1 MVTRCLDISLPLVFL
16 LAHYTCAI
24 LRANGLQCVVMTL
37 PVRAFLLMFCGAVLL
52 FALPV
57 TAATPEQ
64 CDLLELTNPAIRCDA
79 DTPFTRADEANF
91 ALTKGQR
98 SPLQFLNDQA
108 CKGTIVGCIDPQFA
122 VLVQNFYQ
130 AGEEAGKQQGWQ
142 MPHVTDGWRSP
153 QSQLKA
159 VASGAS
165 KVGPCG
171 SPHNYGLAV
180 DFNDPPLNK
189 GLSPAMK
196 WMRANAHLYGLE
208 TIFDPVT
215 GCGRRLCDPAHFQI
229 KGWKNRSVARGQCI
243 TSCSAPPSGKVQSCT
258 GGGGGGGNF
267 AENVG
272 NAFSQM
278 TQPLKNLF
286 QEKSQPTPPQPSALP
301 SIKGPDAYGTTTAP
315 VSNTNTNTSSANVPA
330 IPAPQTAEEI
340 LAQIA
345 VAPPQATTTAT
356 TTRPLT
362 AEEIRYFYEQQARL
376 GFVVPSGYTAVA
388 PVGIQPIPT
397 PPYAGFYTPEELN
410 QEPSQE
416 FITYYYQVLFRVSL
430 ALGEISRI
438 LRGDTVPSYSIE

>member
-1 MVTRCLDISLPLVFL
+1 
-16 LAHYTCAI
+16 
-24 LRANGLQCVVMTL
+24 
-37 PVRAFLLMFCGAVLL
+37 MFCGAVLL

-108 CKGTIVGCIDPQFA
+108 CKGTIVGCLDPQFA
-122 VLVQNFYQ
+122 VLVQNFYR

-142 MPHVTDGWRSP
+142 MPRLTDGWRSP
-153 QSQLKA
+153 QSQLRA
-159 VASGAS
+159 VATGAS

-243 TSCSAPPSGKVQSCT
+243 TSCSAPPSGKVQSCS
-258 GGGGGGGNF
+258 GGGGGGGGSF

-278 TQPLKNLF
+278 TRPLTDLLRP
-286 QEKSQPTPPQPSALP
+286 KSQPPMPPPPALP
-301 SIKGPDAYGTTTAP
+301 PIQRLDVYGTTTAP
-315 VSNTNTNTSSANVPA
+315 VSNTNINTNTSSTNIPA

-345 VAPPQATTTAT
+345 IAPPQATTTAT

-362 AEEIRYFYEQQARL
+362 ADEIRYFYEQQARL
-376 GFVVPSGYTAVA
+376 GVIVPSGNILIT
-388 PVGIQPIPT
+388 PTGIQPIGAA
-397 PPYAGFYTPEELN
+397 PYAGFNYTAEELN

-416 FITYYYQVLFRVSL
+416 FIQYYYQVLYRVSL
-430 ALGEISRI
+430 ALGEVSRL
-438 LRGDTVPSYSIE
+438 LRGDSGSTIPSYSME